1 MQWRWRRIS
10 PFTVIRGSTSIT
22 FSISG
27 LGPTVGWPVD
37 VKRWWC
43 PSASGAAAEVLD
55 GGARILR
62 GERCLARP
70 LRRPDARTEGRGLLR
85 LDGTPGAEP
94 PDIIPGIAG
103 HLVAPMPVY
112 IEMWWSE
119 HDRANCA
126 WVDLVSLE
134 QTLADRNVSASL
146 PGTARC
152 QLPKRLP
159 LSPGCD
165 LLYSLYA

>member
-1 MQWRWRRIS
+1 MLAFYAANVAS
-10 PFTVIRGSTSIT
+10 RGH
-22 FSISG
+22 FDDQM
-27 LGPTVGWPVD
+27 LEL
-37 VKRWWC
+37 K
-43 PSASGAAAEVLD
+43 A
-55 GGARILR
+55 
-62 GERCLARP
+62 
-70 LRRPDARTEGRGLLR
+70 GLLR

-126 WVDLVSLE
+126 RVDLVSLK

-165 LLYSLYA
+165 LLYSLYARERHRI